1 MVGRRRVRIET
12 EAGFK
17 IYIVSI
23 AKDKETIQHYN
34 RFEAAKHFTLQ
45 TVVPPF

>member
-17 IYIVSI
+17 IYVSI
-23 AKDKETIQHYN
+23 AKDKEAIQHYN
-34 RFEAAKHFTLQ
+34 RFEAAKYFTLQ